1 MMHPRKGR
9 RKQPNLHNVRIKNI
23 KLKAR
28 LDLDEFLG
36 WLHIIENEIVKGIKI
51 MFVALKL

>member
-1 MMHPRKGR
+1 MHPRKGR